1 MGTHPPASF
10 DACLYDNGQ
19 LKQSTNVAAA
29 LWHET
34 VVCLSVVQHMHTS
47 MIQKIQNTE
56 TPDIDL
62 YHLLYVIDM
71 CIDHKK
77 ISSMRLP
84 HAWLSLVTPSLHK
97 SVISWIPNSITF
109 HPTTFKRSPRFSP
122 NSTKQSSTPSTNYNR
137 ITISPWI

>member
-62 YHLLYVIDM
+62 YHLLYVINM
-71 CIDHKK
+71 CIDHE
-77 ISSMRLP
+77 
-84 HAWLSLVTPSLHK
+84 
-97 SVISWIPNSITF
+97 
-109 HPTTFKRSPRFSP
+109 
-122 NSTKQSSTPSTNYNR
+122 KQSPPCARCTHGYHW
-137 ITISPWI
+137 SPCLCTSQ